1 MFVKVA
7 VQEIPP
13 LTLVATRVSLAALM
27 LYFVLRSQRRALPA
41 FGPIW
46 KHFAV
51 VGLLSNAL
59 PFTLL
64 SWGELYIDSALA
76 AILVG
81 TTPLFTLILAHLFIA
96 DERLNLTKAGGV
108 LVGFSGLIVLV
119 APALFSGVQATVLGL
134 LAATAA
140 AASYGAGIV
149 YTRQNLRGLPPL
161 VGPTAQLTM
170 AALYLLPVSFV
181 VERPYTLSAPS
192 WQVVA
197 ALLLLAVIC
206 TALAFVVYYR
216 VMEQTSATNLSL
228 ITYMIPVVATVL
240 GVVVLNEQIGW
251 NAYLGCMLILL
262 GVMVV
267 NGALASLRRSRWFT
281 VRRKISRPLTTFS
294 K

>member
-1 MFVKVA
+1 MGVKIFIWLVFLSLLWGPSFMFVKVA

-27 LYFVLRSQRRALPA
+27 LYFVLRAQRRTLPA

-96 DERLNLTKAGGV
+96 DERLNTTKAGGV
-108 LVGFSGLIVLV
+108 LLGFGGLIVLV

-134 LAATAA
+134 LAATGA

-149 YTRQNLRGLPPL
+149 YTRQNLRGLFLYRFLLVKPL
-161 VGPTAQLTM
+161 KV
-170 AALYLLPVSFV
+170 
-181 VERPYTLSAPS
+181 
-192 WQVVA
+192 
-197 ALLLLAVIC
+197 LLL
-206 TALAFVVYYR
+206 Y
-216 VMEQTSATNLSL
+216 
-228 ITYMIPVVATVL
+228 
-240 GVVVLNEQIGW
+240 
-251 NAYLGCMLILL
+251 
-262 GVMVV
+262 
-267 NGALASLRRSRWFT
+267 
-281 VRRKISRPLTTFS
+281 
-294 K
+294 